1 MGLSDPKL
9 LHQMLQ
15 TLCDNIGNPD
25 LNHDHGHDILTLT
38 LTLSRTLSLTPSL
51 FLTLTVGEYA
61 CYQIENGAQVIQ
73 VFDSWAGHL
82 SPRDYDEFA
91 LPYQKQV
98 IAKIK
103 SKHPEVPVII
113 YIKQV
118 RRWS

>member
-1 MGLSDPKL
+1 M
-9 LHQMLQ
+9 
-15 TLCDNIGNPD
+15 
-25 LNHDHGHDILTLT
+25 
-38 LTLSRTLSLTPSL
+38 
-51 FLTLTVGEYA
+51 
-61 CYQIENGAQVIQ
+61 IQ

-103 SKHPEVPVII
+103 EKHPEVPVII

-118 RRWS
+118 GALVMLGVGSGSRGRGRGRGRERRIPLRSDTLTQG